1 MNPAPNQPLIP
12 ARTSAFGRDMVRCKA
27 RGYDMDAIR
36 VIMGRLIHRERLER
50 RQKDHPLKGEWV
62 GFRECH
68 VADDWLLVYRI
79 VGNEIH
85 FARTG
90 THTDIFEA

>member
-1 MNPAPNQPLIP
+1 
-12 ARTSAFGRDMVRCKA
+12 MVRCKA